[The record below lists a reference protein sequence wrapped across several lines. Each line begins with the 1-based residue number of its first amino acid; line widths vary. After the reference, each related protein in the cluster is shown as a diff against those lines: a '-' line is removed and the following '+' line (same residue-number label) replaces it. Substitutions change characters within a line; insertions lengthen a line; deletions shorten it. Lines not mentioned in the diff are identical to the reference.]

1 MIHCWWNLVGVFW
14 LPQISFWFNWSALN
28 TTLIL
33 CPWPQLCP
41 PDMALISE
49 RLLGKFD
56 IMLLVAYGG
65 MREMDWKLTF
75 RGIFGHWMC
84 YFMPSLLSK
93 FLKTLLIVLLLN
105 LSRLVECGIKPYLA
119 IFFLIML
126 CWKLRLLSLLTLA
139 ARVIS
144 SFKPF

>member
-1 MIHCWWNLVGVFW
+1 MHCWWNLVRVFW
-14 LPQISFWFNWSALN
+14 LPQISIGSNWSALN

-33 CPWPQLCP
+33 RPWSQLCP
-41 PDMALISE
+41 PHIALISE

-75 RGIFGHWMC
+75 RGIFRHWMC

-105 LSRLVECGIKPYLA
+105 LSCLVECGIKPYFA

-126 CWKLRLLSLLTLA
+126 CWKLQLLSLLTLA